1 MTGNPGEPGEVVS
14 ILFFNE
20 YNYPFLL
27 FIMCEFLYRVNL
39 DHLDSQECLDKR
51 VMKEQLDLKV
61 VLDYKVQE
69 VILASL
75 VTLENLAKW
84 VLLEKMD

>member
-14 ILFFNE
+14 IFSLCSMIHC
-20 YNYPFLL
+20 YCSICDFLL
-27 FIMCEFLYRVNL
+27 RVNL

-84 VLLEKMD
+84 GLLEKMD